1 MIRYA
6 ALQLQMALRREHA
19 QTMAEYAVILGVISV
34 IVIGAI
40 VALSGGIGDALDKVT
55 DVITGTDDG
64 TTPAP

>member
-6 ALQLQMALRREHA
+6 AMQLHMALRGERG

-40 VALSGGIGDALDKVT
+40 VALSGGIGAALDKVT
-55 DVITGTDDG
+55 DVITGTDSG
-64 TTPAP
+64 TP